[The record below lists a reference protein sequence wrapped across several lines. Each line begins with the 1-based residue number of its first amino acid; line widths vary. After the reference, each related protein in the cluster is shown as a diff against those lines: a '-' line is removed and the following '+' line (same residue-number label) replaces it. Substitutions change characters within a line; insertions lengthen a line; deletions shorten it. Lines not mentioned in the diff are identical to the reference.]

1 MASVVPDAV
10 ECELLELGRHQVG
23 QAVQEGHHPSP
34 FKHLVKKNQKFFLIQ
49 KVSWIMYDKKH
60 LG

>member
-34 FKHLVKKNQKFFLIQ
+34 FKHLVKKNQNFFL
-49 KVSWIMYDKKH
+49 YKKFP
-60 LG
+60 G